1 MNSVLSTRRRATS
14 AKAFLLEYLEVS
26 SIVGMNLTFGFSYRT
41 LSKLFVAGLKFVALD
56 MALFCLLLLGVPNLM
71 GDEFFDLLV
80 PEFRLP
86 LIFIPLP
93 EFFELLRPILGMF

>member
-1 MNSVLSTRRRATS
+1 
-14 AKAFLLEYLEVS
+14 
-26 SIVGMNLTFGFSYRT
+26 MNLTFGFSYRT